1 MNNIIAYPIGDS
13 LYLNLTNRCT
23 NACTFCVRTT
33 TDGGM
38 GYDLWIDKEPTVE
51 EMVDDI
57 KAKGVE
63 GYKELVLCGY
73 GEPTER
79 YDDMLSVVEQIKEY
93 CPVKV
98 RLNTNGHA
106 NLIAGKDVTAK
117 MEGLIDIVSISLNAP
132 DENEYFDVCRPV
144 FGENAFSALIDFAVK
159 CKNLGIDVNF
169 SVVDC
174 IGEKK
179 VAKCKRLAK
188 EVGVPLRVRKMI
200 EDSDAT

>member
-1 MNNIIAYPIGDS
+1 MKDTYVYELDGN
-13 LYLNLTNRCT
+13 LYVNLTNRCS
-23 NACTFCVRTT
+23 NDCKFCVRN
-33 TDGGM
+33 GKESYYGHK
-38 GYDLWIDKEPTVE
+38 LWLSAEPTVE
-51 EMVDDI
+51 QVLKSI
-57 KAKGVE
+57 KH
-63 GYKELVLCGY
+63 KEYNEVVFCGF
-73 GEPTER
+73 GEPTFRVKE
-79 YDDMLSVVEQIKEY
+79 MVEIARILKEKGY
-93 CPVKV
+93 KT
-98 RLNTNGHA
+98 RLNTNGHG
-106 NLIAGKDVTAK
+106 NLINGEDITVRLQ
-117 MEGLIDIVSISLNAP
+117 GVIDRVNVSLNAP

>member
-1 MNNIIAYPIGDS
+1 MNIIAYPIGDS

-38 GYDLWIDKEPTVE
+38 GYDLWIDREPGVS
-51 EMVDDI
+51 EMVEDI
-57 KAKGVE
+57 KAKGIE
-63 GYKELVLCGY
+63 NYKELVLCGY

-79 YDDMLSVVEQIKEY
+79 FDDMLSVVKEIKEY

-106 NLIAGKDVTAK
+106 NLIAGKSVTYK

-132 DENEYFDVCRPV
+132 DARRYNEICKCQ
-144 FGENAFSALIDFAVK
+144 FGEEGFYAMLDFAKEAKGFVSEVV
-159 CKNLGIDVNF
+159 L
-169 SVVDC
+169 SVVDVMDKEDIEKC
-174 IGEKK
+174 RKIAEDIGVKF
-179 VAKCKRLAK
+179 
-188 EVGVPLRVRKMI
+188 RVREFI
-200 EDSDAT
+200 TD

>member
-1 MNNIIAYPIGDS
+1 MNIIAYPIGDS

-51 EMVDDI
+51 EMVNDI

-63 GYKELVLCGY
+63 NYKELVLCGY

-79 YDDMLSVVEQIKEY
+79 YDDMISVVKQIKEY

-106 NLIAGKDVTAK
+106 NLIAGEDVTAK

-132 DENEYFDVCRPV
+132 DAKRYNEICQCQY
-144 FGENAFSALIDFAVK
+144 GEEGFYAMLDFAK
-159 CKNLGIDVNF
+159 KAKNFVPRVIF
-169 SVVDC
+169 SVVDVMDKDDIEKC
-174 IGEKK
+174 RQIAEEIGVEF
-179 VAKCKRLAK
+179 
-188 EVGVPLRVRKMI
+188 RVREFI
-200 EDSDAT
+200 TD

>member
-1 MNNIIAYPIGDS
+1 MKDTFVYELDGN
-13 LYLNLTNRCT
+13 LYINLTNRCS
-23 NACTFCVRTT
+23 NDCKFCVRN
-33 TDGGM
+33 GKESYYGHK
-38 GYDLWIDKEPTVE
+38 LWLSAEPNAEQVIKAIGCKKCNEVVFCGFGEPTFR
-51 EMVDDI
+51 I
-57 KAKGVE
+57 
-63 GYKELVLCGY
+63 KELVEIATALKSLGY
-73 GEPTER
+73 KT
-79 YDDMLSVVEQIKEY
+79 
-93 CPVKV
+93 
-98 RLNTNGHA
+98 RLNTNGHG
-106 NLIAGKDVTAK
+106 NLINGEDITPRLKGV
-117 MEGLIDIVSISLNAP
+117 IDKVNVSLNAP

-159 CKNLGIDVNF
+159 CKEAGIDVNF

>member
-1 MNNIIAYPIGDS
+1 MNIIAYPIGDS

-63 GYKELVLCGY
+63 DYKELVLCGY

-79 YDDMLSVVEQIKEY
+79 YDDMLSVVKQIKEY
-93 CPVKV
+93 CPIKV

-106 NLIAGKDVTAK
+106 NLIAGEDVTAK
-117 MEGLIDIVSISLNAP
+117 MDGLIDIVSISLNAP
-132 DENEYFDVCRPV
+132 DAKRYNEICQCQY
-144 FGENAFSALIDFAVK
+144 GEEGFYAMLDFAKKAKDFVPHV
-159 CKNLGIDVNF
+159 IF
-169 SVVDC
+169 SVVDVMDKYDIEKC
-174 IGEKK
+174 RQIAEEIGVEF
-179 VAKCKRLAK
+179 
-188 EVGVPLRVRKMI
+188 RVREFI
-200 EDSDAT
+200 TD

>member
-1 MNNIIAYPIGDS
+1 MNIIAYPIGDS

-51 EMVDDI
+51 EMVEDI
-57 KAKGVE
+57 KAKGIE
-63 GYKELVLCGY
+63 SYKELVLCGY

-79 YDDMLSVVEQIKEY
+79 YEEMLEVVKQIKEY

-106 NLIAGKDVTAK
+106 NLIAGRDVTSEMK
-117 MEGLIDIVSISLNAP
+117 GLIDIVSISLNAP
-132 DENEYFDVCRPV
+132 DARKYNEICKCQY
-144 FGENAFSALIDFAVK
+144 GEEGFYAMLDFAKKARSFVPEVV
-159 CKNLGIDVNF
+159 L
-169 SVVDC
+169 SVVDVMEKGDIEKC
-174 IGEKK
+174 RQIAEEIG
-179 VAKCKRLAK
+179 VNF
-188 EVGVPLRVRKMI
+188 RVREFI
-200 EDSDAT
+200 TD

>member
-79 YDDMLSVVEQIKEY
+79 YDDMLTVVKQIKEY

-106 NLIAGKDVTAK
+106 NLIAGEDVTAK
-117 MEGLIDIVSISLNAP
+117 MDGLIDIVSISLNAP
-132 DENEYFDVCRPV
+132 DAKRYNEICQCQY
-144 FGENAFSALIDFAVK
+144 GEEGFYAMLDFAKKAKDFVPHV
-159 CKNLGIDVNF
+159 IF
-169 SVVDC
+169 SVVDVMDKDDIEKC
-174 IGEKK
+174 RQIAEEIGVEF
-179 VAKCKRLAK
+179 
-188 EVGVPLRVRKMI
+188 RVREFI
-200 EDSDAT
+200 TD

>member
-38 GYDLWIDKEPTVE
+38 GYDLWIDREPTVS
-51 EMVDDI
+51 EMVEDI
-57 KAKGVE
+57 KAKGIE
-63 GYKELVLCGY
+63 NYKELVLCGY

-79 YDDMLSVVEQIKEY
+79 FDDMIEVVRQIKAY

-106 NLIAGKDVTAK
+106 NLIAGCDTTYK

-132 DENEYFDVCRPV
+132 DAKRYNEICQCQY
-144 FGENAFSALIDFAVK
+144 GEEGFYAMLEFAKKAKDFVPEVI
-159 CKNLGIDVNF
+159 L
-169 SVVDC
+169 SVVDVMDKDDIEKC
-174 IGEKK
+174 RTIAEDIGVKF
-179 VAKCKRLAK
+179 
-188 EVGVPLRVRKMI
+188 RVREFI
-200 EDSDAT
+200 TD

>member
-1 MNNIIAYPIGDS
+1 MNIIAYPIGDS

-79 YDDMLSVVEQIKEY
+79 YDDMLTVVKQIKEY

-106 NLIAGKDVTAK
+106 NLIAGEDVTAK
-117 MEGLIDIVSISLNAP
+117 MDGLIDIVSISLNAP
-132 DENEYFDVCRPV
+132 DAKRYNEICQCQY
-144 FGENAFSALIDFAVK
+144 GEEGFYAMLDFAKKAKDFVPHV
-159 CKNLGIDVNF
+159 IF
-169 SVVDC
+169 SVVDVMDKDDIEKC
-174 IGEKK
+174 RQIAEEIGVEF
-179 VAKCKRLAK
+179 
-188 EVGVPLRVRKMI
+188 RVREFI
-200 EDSDAT
+200 TD